1 MLLFYKY
8 NYIEK
13 YGIILIGDNMYKDI
27 NLNLYK
33 VFYDVAKYGSFS
45 KTAEFTYTTQSAISK
60 SIKKLEEELETQL
73 FYRNNNGIELTEKGR
88 ELLYYVEKSYGNL
101 LTAERIMLEAEN
113 LERGKL
119 NIGLPSHI
127 ASFFFFD
134 KIVEFHNKY
143 PNIEITLMNGS
154 TRQLLDLLDKH
165 TIDFII
171 DTGPIN
177 TNNKDLNIIKLST
190 VKYSFICNKSNYDQY
205 KDIKS
210 IEDLEDIQLVLPIP
224 GTSNRKALNE
234 LFLKNN
240 VKPKKIMNI
249 HKSEVILNA
258 VDNNL
263 GVGYIINNIVKN
275 NDKYKEIKVK
285 ETLPTAE
292 IDLVFNKKFLTNAPK
307 RFIEDYIN
315 IEIK

>member
-1 MLLFYKY
+1 
-8 NYIEK
+8 
-13 YGIILIGDNMYKDI
+13 MYKNI

-60 SIKKLEEELETQL
+60 SIKKLEEELETKL
-73 FYRNNNGIELTEKGR
+73 FYRNKTGIELTEKGL

-101 LTAERIMLEAEN
+101 LTAERVMLESKN

-119 NIGLPSHI
+119 SIGLPSHI

-134 KIVEFHNKY
+134 KIVDFHNKY
-143 PNIEITLMNGS
+143 PNIEIVLMNGS
-154 TRQLLDLLDKH
+154 TRALLELLDKH

-177 TNNKDLNIIKLST
+177 TNNKDLDIVKLST
-190 VKYSFICNKSNYDQY
+190 VKYSFICNKDNYKEY

-210 IEDLEDIQLVLPIP
+210 IKDLEDKPLVLPIE

-240 VKPKKIMNI
+240 VKPKKVMSI

-263 GVGYIINNIVKN
+263 GIGYIINNIIKN
-275 NDKYKEIKVK
+275 NDNYKVLDIK
-285 ETLPTAE
+285 EELPTAD
-292 IDLVFNKKFLTNAPK
+292 IDVVFNKKFITSAPK
-307 RFIEDYIN
+307 RFMEEYIN
-315 IEIK
+315 IEIQ

>member
-1 MLLFYKY
+1 
-8 NYIEK
+8 
-13 YGIILIGDNMYKDI
+13 MYKNI

-60 SIKKLEEELETQL
+60 SIKKLEDELETKL

-88 ELLYYVEKSYGNL
+88 ELLFYVEKSYGNL

-134 KIVEFHNKY
+134 KIVDFHNKY

-154 TRQLLDLLDKH
+154 TRALLELLDKH

-177 TNNKDLNIIKLST
+177 TNNKDFDIIKLST
-190 VKYSFICNKSNYDQY
+190 VKYSFICNKNNYNIY
-205 KDIKS
+205 KDINS
-210 IEDLEDIQLVLPIP
+210 IKDLENIPLILPIE

-234 LFLKNN
+234 IFHRNN
-240 VKPKKIMNI
+240 VKPSKVMNI

-258 VDNNL
+258 VDNNM
-263 GVGYIINNIVKN
+263 GIGYIISNIVKD
-275 NDKYKEIKVK
+275 NDKYKEIKIK
-285 ETLPTAE
+285 ETLPTTD
-292 IDLVFNKKFLTNAPK
+292 IDVIFNKKFLTNAPK
-307 RFIEDYIN
+307 KFIEEYIN

>member
-1 MLLFYKY
+1 
-8 NYIEK
+8 
-13 YGIILIGDNMYKDI
+13 MYKNI

-60 SIKKLEEELETQL
+60 SIKKLEDELETKL
-73 FYRNNNGIELTEKGR
+73 FYRNKTGIELTEKGL

-101 LTAERIMLEAEN
+101 LTAERVMLESKN

-119 NIGLPSHI
+119 SIGLPSHI

-134 KIVEFHNKY
+134 KIVDFHNKY
-143 PNIEITLMNGS
+143 PNIEIVLMNGS
-154 TRQLLDLLDKH
+154 TRALLELLDKH

-177 TNNKDLNIIKLST
+177 TNNKDLDIVKLST
-190 VKYSFICNKSNYDQY
+190 VKYSFICNKDNYKDY
-205 KDIKS
+205 GDIKS
-210 IEDLEDIQLVLPIP
+210 LKDLEDKPLVLPIE

-240 VKPKKIMNI
+240 IKPKKVMSI

-263 GVGYIINNIVKN
+263 GIGYIINNIIKN
-275 NDKYKEIKVK
+275 NEKYKVLDIK
-285 ETLPTAE
+285 EELPTAD
-292 IDLVFNKKFLTNAPK
+292 IDVVFNKKFITSAPK
-307 RFIEDYIN
+307 RFMEEYIN